1 MTRQTLRLRIGAVV
15 IAIMGSGAA
24 LATAHAQ
31 ERIIRMQQSVT
42 ALPRE
47 PVKVEATH
55 TLIKYGTDQQQATQG
70 LNSEIQANSFLVYT
84 KDQVDSITRAIAARL
99 LDSLKRDPDFRANI
113 AAAMLREQNAKP
125 KPPQ

>member
-1 MTRQTLRLRIGAVV
+1 MTRLTLRLRIGAVV
-15 IAIMGSGAA
+15 LAIMGSSTA

-31 ERIIRMQQSVT
+31 ERIIRMKQSVLT
-42 ALPRE
+42 VPLE
-47 PVKVEATH
+47 PVEVQATH
-55 TLIKYGTDQQQATQG
+55 TLVTYGSDKQQATQA
-70 LNSEIQANSFLVYT
+70 LNAALKANSFLVYT
-84 KDQVDSITRAIAARL
+84 KDQVDSITRAITVRL